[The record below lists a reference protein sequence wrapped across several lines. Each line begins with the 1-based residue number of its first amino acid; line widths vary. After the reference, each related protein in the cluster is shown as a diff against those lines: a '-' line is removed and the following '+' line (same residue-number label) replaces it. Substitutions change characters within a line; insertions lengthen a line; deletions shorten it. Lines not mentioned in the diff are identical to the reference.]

1 MKPKVFQTSTTVEA
15 PVHSVFKWH
24 EQPGALNRMVPPWD
38 PLTVIS
44 SDESIHPGA
53 QSLLKMKLGPFS
65 YKWLAEHQNYIV
77 NQQFQ
82 DQQVKGPLAYWC
94 HTHLFD
100 EINESQSRLTDKIEY
115 RLPGFGVGDL
125 IMGKTIEEKLNRI
138 FRYRHRVLNRDLNLH
153 QQFSDLKPLKIL
165 ISGGGGI
172 IGSALIPFLTTGGH
186 QVIRL
191 VRNRTQTNKKQV
203 FWDPVQGL
211 IDKAAIKD
219 IDVVIH
225 LAGENIGEGRWTPN
239 KKKRI
244 IDSRINSTK
253 LLIDLM
259 KGLPNKP
266 RVFLSAS
273 AIGYYGNRQEQVLTE
288 GDQVGQDFIS
298 EVCQLWESEALKAE
312 NIGIR
317 TCLLRIGVVLTPLGG
332 ALAKLQGMFKMG
344 LGAKLGKGN
353 QYLSWIGM
361 DDVLSSIYHLIY
373 HQDINGPV
381 NLVSPNPVTNSE
393 FTNTLA
399 DILGTKAN
407 KSIPDWII
415 QKTFGQLG
423 DEIVLSSTKA
433 IPDVLSTHQY
443 QFIHIKLKDYLKEQL
458 GLA

>member
-1 MKPKVFQTSTTVEA
+1 MKPKVFQKSTIVDV
-15 PVHSVFKWH
+15 PVSSVFNWH
-24 EQPGALNRMVPPWD
+24 ERPGALNRMAPPWD
-38 PLTVIS
+38 PLIVIS
-44 SDESIHPGA
+44 SDESILPGA

-65 YKWLAEHQNYIV
+65 YKWLAEHQNYII

-100 EINESQSRLTDKIEY
+100 EVNDSQSRLTDKIEY
-115 RLPGFGVGDL
+115 RLPGFGMGDF
-125 IMGKTIEEKLNRI
+125 IMGNNIKEKLNRI
-138 FRYRHRVLNRDLNLH
+138 FRYRHRVLKRDLMLH
-153 QQFSDLKPLKIL
+153 QQFSDQKPLKIL

-191 VRNRTQTNKKQV
+191 VRNQAQANKKQI
-203 FWDPVQGL
+203 FWDPIKGE
-211 IDKAAIKD
+211 IDKANIGD

-225 LAGENIGEGRWTPN
+225 LAGENIGEGRWTPL

-244 IDSRINSTK
+244 LDSRINSTK
-253 LLIDLM
+253 LLLDFM
-259 KGLPNKP
+259 KELPSKP

-273 AIGYYGNRQEQVLTE
+273 AIGYYGNRQDQFLTE
-288 GDQVGQDFIS
+288 EDHSGNDFIS
-298 EVCQLWESEALKAE
+298 EVCHLWETEAMKAE
-312 NIGIR
+312 NISIR

-332 ALAKLQGMFKMG
+332 ALARLHGMFKIG
-344 LGAKLGKGN
+344 LGAKLGQGD

-373 HQDINGPV
+373 HEDINGPV
-381 NLVSPNPVTNSE
+381 NLVSPNPVTNKE
-393 FTNTLA
+393 FTNILA
-399 DILGTKAN
+399 GILGTKAN
-407 KSIPDWII
+407 KSIPEWLI

-423 DEIVLSSTKA
+423 DEIVLSSTKV
-433 IPDVLSTHQY
+433 IPQILSSHQY
-443 QFIHIKLKDYLKEQL
+443 HFIHDNLKDYLTEQL